1 MKHLKALGML
11 SLLFSSLL
19 FSSLLFSSL
28 LCCKINNIKPDE
40 PFVDDFDISQYAV
53 DNPTQNIFLDDT
65 WTFAN
70 FSEIHSGSAVL
81 YKAVANPKSIVV
93 AVNAGHG
100 TTGGSSKYT
109 YSHPDKSSKITG
121 GTNPQGAVMSTAVS
135 TGTELLCGL
144 SEAQVNYRVA
154 VVLRK
159 YLLEAGYDVL
169 MLRDG
174 DDVQLDNVART
185 VISNNVANIH
195 ISIHFDSDTYNYDKG
210 CFYCSIPKELKTLD
224 NVKLHYNDSEALGET
239 LVQALV
245 SQGIKKFSKG
255 KISMDLTQTSYSFI
269 PTVDIELGN
278 QCTRPTTAKLE
289 QYARGLLEGIKNF
302 HSSVID
308 CPEEIAAQA
317 FEYAKKYAAADTEY
331 GYGAQDPLRTIRIDC
346 SGLIIMCYTY
356 ALEGTGYKLIEPDMA
371 SAYMYENAATFTTTP
386 RRGDLI
392 FMGNLGPNGTAPT
405 KVSHIAIF
413 DRFEGDQV
421 YFIDSTEQGSISGV
435 SERHYAKTNKK
446 IIAYG
451 IMKLKS

>member
-11 SLLFSSLL
+11 SLL

-53 DNPTQNIFLDDT
+53 DNPTQNIYLDDT
-65 WTFAN
+65 WTFAD
-70 FSEIHSGSAVL
+70 FSEIHSGCAVL
-81 YKAVANPKSIVV
+81 YKAIKNSKNIVV

-109 YSHPDKSSKITG
+109 YSHPDKSPVIVG
-121 GTNPQGAVMSTAVS
+121 GTNEQNQIKSVAVS
-135 TGTELLCGL
+135 NGIELLCGL

-159 YLLEAGYDVL
+159 YLLEAGFDVL

-185 VISNNVANIH
+185 VISNNVAVIH
-195 ISIHFDSDTYNYDKG
+195 ISIHFNSDSFDYDKG
-210 CFYCSIPKELKTLD
+210 CFCCSPPKELRNLE
-224 NVKLHYNDSEALGET
+224 NVNLHYNDSERLSDCILTG
-239 LVQALV
+239 LKNQNVQ
-245 SQGIKKFSKG
+245 IYKYE
-255 KISMDLTQTSYSFI
+255 KILMDLTQTAYSFI
-269 PTVDIELGN
+269 PTVDVELGN

-356 ALEGTGYKLIEPDMA
+356 ALEGTGYALIQPDMA
-371 SAYMYENAATFTTTP
+371 SSYMYENAATFTTTP
-386 RRGDLI
+386 RHGDLI